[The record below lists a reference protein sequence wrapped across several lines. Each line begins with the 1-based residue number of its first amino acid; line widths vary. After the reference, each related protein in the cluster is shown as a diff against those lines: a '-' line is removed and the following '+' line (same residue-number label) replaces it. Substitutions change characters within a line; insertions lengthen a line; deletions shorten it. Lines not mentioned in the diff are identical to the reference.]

1 MIKLLE
7 FLWSGC
13 FHNWETIKEEE
24 KIETF
29 NMSYLDGGE
38 RTTRKVYPVYI
49 LRCKNCGHIKSVG
62 VGV

>member
-13 FHNWETIKEEE
+13 FHNWETIKE
-24 KIETF
+24 KKMVKTS
-29 NMSYLDGGE
+29 NMSYQYGGKTSNTKE
-38 RTTRKVYPVYI
+38 YTEYT
-49 LRCKNCGHIKSVG
+49 LRCKNCGHIKSVD